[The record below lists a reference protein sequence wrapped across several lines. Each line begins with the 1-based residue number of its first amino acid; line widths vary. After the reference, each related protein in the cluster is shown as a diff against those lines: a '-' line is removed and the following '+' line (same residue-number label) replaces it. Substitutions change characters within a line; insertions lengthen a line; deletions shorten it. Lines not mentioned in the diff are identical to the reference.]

1 MESFQLDNID
11 NNVKKLV
18 SGSMEDKHAVK
29 FGELQRLPSYKRIR
43 KSLSPKDGNEPTEVD
58 VKKLGLQEKKDVVD
72 RLIKVVAED
81 NEHFLS
87 KLRERLDRVGID
99 IPTVEVRFE
108 NMSIDGDAYV
118 GTRALPSI
126 YNSVLNLL
134 EDVLH
139 YLRVLNS
146 RKVPISILHGVSGI
160 IKPGRMVLLLG
171 PPGSG
176 KTTLLQALAG
186 HLNKGLKV
194 GLHASKR
201 AVNDCVN
208 ITVRLTREYCQ
219 ISGRTTYNGHEMDDF
234 VAQRTSAYVS
244 QQDSHI
250 GEMTVRE
257 TLAFSAR
264 CQGVGTNY
272 DVLVELIRREKEAKV
287 IPDADIDTYMKAAAL
302 EGEEVSI
309 VTEYILKI
317 LGLDSCADML
327 VGNPM
332 IRGISG
338 GEKKRLTTG
347 EILVGP
353 AKTLFMDDISS
364 GLDTSTTFQ
373 IVNCIRQFVHIL
385 KGTAVLSLLQPVPET
400 FNLFD
405 DIILLSDGQI
415 VYQGPRES
423 VIEFFE
429 FMGFKCPERKG
440 VADFLQEVTSMKEQ
454 EKYWVKD
461 DPYVFVTAKHF
472 ADTFR
477 SFHVGQKLEQE
488 LAVPYDKT
496 RSHPASLARQTY
508 GVNKKE
514 LLLACLSREL
524 LLMRRNV
531 FIYLFKMTELGITAL
546 ITGTL
551 FFRTIMPKETVA
563 DGGIY
568 MGALFFAI
576 IRMTYN
582 GFSEVSLNVN
592 QLPVFYKQ
600 RNLRLYPAWAYTL
613 PKWILKI
620 PLSIAEVAIW
630 VCITYYLTGFDPAIE
645 KLFKYYLALLCVHQT
660 AAGLYRLIAGLARD
674 MTVATTLGLS
684 VVTVYI
690 VLGGFALSPADMK
703 KWWLWGYWTSPL
715 MYAQNAIA
723 VNEFIGNSW
732 NKVDPKSSETLGL
745 EVLKERGLFASANW
759 YWLGIAAMF
768 GFWLLFNSLFTL
780 SLTFLNP
787 LGKSHTIP
795 LAENKVEGSS
805 SDKEERQAQTPFVML
820 PQPTKQNDKRKQ
832 FVVLPFEPLSISF
845 EEISYSVD
853 MPQAMKGDGVAKD
866 KLHLVKGVTGVFKP
880 GVLTALMGVTGAG
893 KTTLMDVLA
902 GRKTTGYVHGGIYI
916 SGYPKK
922 QETFARISGYVEQTD
937 IHSPHVT
944 VYEAL
949 LFSAWLRLST
959 DVDSVTRKVFINEV
973 MELVELTT
981 LRDALVGMP
990 GVNGL
995 SIEQRK
1001 RLTIAV
1007 ELVANPSIIFMD
1019 EPTSGLDARAAA
1031 VVMKTVKNTVNTGRT
1046 VVCTIHQ
1053 PSIDIFDT
1061 FDELLLLKRGGEAIY
1076 FGPLGHHGCHL
1087 ISYFED
1093 IDGVAKMN
1101 DGYNPATWMLEV
1113 SSGAQEAK
1121 LGINFAEIY
1130 RRSDLRRRMT
1140 TLVEELSKPAS
1151 GSQELHFSTKYSQS
1165 FLSQCRACL
1174 WKRHCS
1180 YRRNPR
1186 HNVIRLLLSILLAL
1200 TFGLIFWQLG
1210 SKRKRAQD
1218 LFNAMGSMY
1227 GAVFLLG
1234 ACNASS
1240 VQPVVAIERT
1250 IFYRERATAMYSSVP
1265 YAISQI
1271 IIELPYCFLQAM
1283 IYGTIV
1289 YATMGFEWSVDKFFW
1304 FIFFMYST
1312 LLYFTYFGMMIM
1324 SLSRNMAIAGIFS
1337 STSYTLWN
1345 LFAGFVVPKSRIPIW
1360 WRWYYWICPV
1370 SWSLNGLIVSQFG
1383 EIKEKLDTGET
1394 VEEFIRRYFGFR
1406 SDLLLVVAAVV
1417 I

>member
-1 MESFQLDNID
+1 MKSFDIE
-11 NNVKKLV
+11 NNDKNVEKLV
-18 SGSMEDKHAVK
+18 SVSMEDEDELKWGV
-29 FGELQRLPSYKRIR
+29 LQRVPTYKRLR
-43 KSLSPKDGNEPTEVD
+43 KSLSD
-58 VKKLGLQEKKDVVD
+58 VKRFGLQEKKDVVD
-72 RLIKVVAED
+72 KLINVVAQD
-81 NEHFLS
+81 NELFLL
-87 KLRERLDRVGID
+87 KLRHRLDRVAID
-99 IPTVEVRFE
+99 IPTVEVRFQ
-108 NMSIDGDAYV
+108 NLCIDGEAYV
-118 GTRALPSI
+118 GNRALPSI

-139 YLRVLNS
+139 YLHLSNS
-146 RKVPISILHGVSGI
+146 RKVPVSILHGVSGI

-171 PPGSG
+171 SPGSG

-186 HLNKGLKV
+186 HLNKGLK
-194 GLHASKR
+194 
-201 AVNDCVN
+201 
-208 ITVRLTREYCQ
+208 
-219 ISGRTTYNGHEMDDF
+219 ISGKTTYNGHEMDDF

-244 QQDSHI
+244 QHDSHI

-272 DVLVELIRREKEAKV
+272 DMLVELIRREKEDKV

-302 EGEEVSI
+302 EGQEISI

-327 VGNPM
+327 VGNAM

-373 IVNCIRQFVHIL
+373 IVNCIRQFIHIL
-385 KGTAVLSLLQPVPET
+385 KGTAVLSLLQPAPET

-415 VYQGPRES
+415 VYQGPREN

-440 VADFLQEVTSMKEQ
+440 VADFLQEVTSVKEQ

-461 DPYVFVTAKHF
+461 DPYVFVTAKDF
-472 ADTFR
+472 TDTFR

-488 LAVPYDKT
+488 LAVPYDKM

-514 LLLACLSREL
+514 LLQACVSREF

-531 FIYLFKMTELGITAL
+531 FIYLFKMSELGVTAL
-546 ITGTL
+546 ITATTL
-551 FFRTIMPKETVA
+551 FRTKMPKGTVA
-563 DGGIY
+563 DGGIFI
-568 MGALFFAI
+568 GALFFSI
-576 IRMTYN
+576 IRMIYT
-582 GFSEVSLNVN
+582 GFSEISLTVN

-630 VCITYYLTGFDPAIE
+630 VCVTYYLTGFDPAIG
-645 KLFKYYLALLCVHQT
+645 KFFKYYLALLCLHQT
-660 AAGLYRLIAGLARD
+660 AAGLYRLIAGLGRD
-674 MTVATTLGLS
+674 MTVANTLGQC
-684 VVTVYI
+684 VVIVYI
-690 VLGGFALSPADMK
+690 VLGGFVLSPADIK
-703 KWWLWGYWTSPL
+703 KWWLWGYWTSPI
-715 MYAQNAIA
+715 MYVQNAIA
-723 VNEFIGNSW
+723 VNEFTGNSW
-732 NKVDPKSSETLGL
+732 NKVDPNSSETLGL
-745 EVLKERGLFASANW
+745 EVLKERGLFASAYW
-759 YWLGIAAMF
+759 YWLGIAAMV

-787 LGKSHTIP
+787 IGKPHTIP
-795 LAENKVEGSS
+795 SAENKVEGNSS
-805 SDKEERQAQTPFVML
+805 EDKEERQAQTPFVML
-820 PQPTKQNDKRKQ
+820 AQSTKQDDKRKQ
-832 FVVLPFEPLSISF
+832 VVALPFEPLSISF
-845 EEISYSVD
+845 KEISYSVD

-922 QETFARISGYVEQTD
+922 QETFARISGYVEQAD

-949 LFSAWLRLST
+949 LFSAWLRLSA
-959 DVDSVTRKVFINEV
+959 DVDSVTRKLFIDEV
-973 MELVELTT
+973 MELVELTI
-981 LRDALVGMP
+981 LRDALVGLP

-995 SIEQRK
+995 STEQRK

-1007 ELVANPSIIFMD
+1007 ELVANPSIIFVD

-1031 VVMKTVKNTVNTGRT
+1031 IVMKTVKNTVNTGRT

-1087 ISYFED
+1087 ISYFEE
-1093 IDGVAKMN
+1093 IGGVAKMN

-1130 RRSDLRRRMT
+1130 RRSELCRRMT
-1140 TLVEELSKPAS
+1140 TLVEKLSSPAS
-1151 GSQELHFSTKYSQS
+1151 GSQELHFSTQYSQS
-1165 FLSQCRACL
+1165 FFSQCTICL
-1174 WKRHCS
+1174 WKQHCS
-1180 YRRNPR
+1180 YWRNPR
-1186 HNVIRLLLSILLAL
+1186 HNAVRLLLSILLGL
-1200 TFGLIFWQLG
+1200 TFGSIFWQLG
-1210 SKRKRAQD
+1210 PKRKRAQD
-1218 LFNAMGSMY
+1218 LFNAMGSMF
-1227 GAVFLLG
+1227 GAVFVLG
-1234 ACNASS
+1234 ICNASS
-1240 VQPVVAIERT
+1240 VQPVVAVERT
-1250 IFYRERATAMYSSVP
+1250 VFYRERATGMYSAVP

-1289 YATMGFEWSVDKFFW
+1289 YATMGFEWRVDKFFW
-1304 FIFFMYST
+1304 FLFFMYLT
-1312 LLYFTYFGMMIM
+1312 LLYFTYYGMMAM
-1324 SLSRNMAIAGIFS
+1324 GLSRNQTIAAILS
-1337 STSYTLWN
+1337 SASYSLWN
-1345 LFAGFVVPKSRIPIW
+1345 LFSGFIVPKTRIPIW

-1370 SWSLNGLIVSQFG
+1370 SWTLNGLIVSQFG
-1383 EIKEKLDTGET
+1383 DIKEKLDTGET
-1394 VEEFIRRYFGFR
+1394 VEEFILGYFGFQ
-1406 SDLLLVVAAVV
+1406 SDLLGVVAAVV
-1417 I
+1417 IGFTLAFSLTFAYSIRTFNFQVK

>member
-1 MESFQLDNID
+1 MESFEVENSENNID
-11 NNVKKLV
+11 KLV
-18 SGSMEDKHAVK
+18 SGSMEDKHALKWSV
-29 FGELQRLPSYKRIR
+29 LQRLPTYKRIR
-43 KSLSPKDGNEPTEVD
+43 KSLLFKDGNELTEVD
-58 VKKLGLQEKKDVVD
+58 VKRLGLQEKKDVVN

-81 NEHFLS
+81 NEHFLFN
-87 KLRERLDRVGID
+87 LRDRLDRVGID

-108 NMSIDGDAYV
+108 NLSIDGDAYV

-134 EDVLH
+134 EGVLH
-139 YLRVLNS
+139 YLHLVNS

-176 KTTLLQALAG
+176 KTTLLQVLAG
-186 HLNKGLKV
+186 HLNKDLK
-194 GLHASKR
+194 
-201 AVNDCVN
+201 
-208 ITVRLTREYCQ
+208 

-244 QQDSHI
+244 QHDSHI

-272 DVLVELIRREKEAKV
+272 DMLVELMRREKQAGV
-287 IPDADIDTYMKAAAL
+287 IPDTDVDTYLKAAAL
-302 EGEEVSI
+302 EGQEISI

-327 VGNPM
+327 VGNHM

-373 IVNCIRQFVHIL
+373 IVNCIRQFTHIL
-385 KGTAVLSLLQPVPET
+385 KGTAVLSLLQPAPET

-440 VADFLQEVTSMKEQ
+440 IADFLQEVTSMKEQ

-461 DPYVFVTAKHF
+461 DPYVCVTAKQF
-472 ADTFR
+472 ADTFKA
-477 SFHVGQKLEQE
+477 FHVGQKLEQE

-496 RSHPASLARQTY
+496 RSHPASLAWQTY

-514 LLLACLSREL
+514 LLLACVSREF

-546 ITGTL
+546 ITATL
-551 FFRTIMPKETVA
+551 FFRTKMPKETVT
-563 DGGIY
+563 DGGIF
-568 MGALFFAI
+568 MGALFFSI
-576 IRMTYN
+576 IRMIYN
-582 GFSEVSLNVN
+582 GFSEVSLTVN

-600 RNLRLYPAWAYTL
+600 RNLLLYPAWAYTL

-620 PLSIAEVAIW
+620 PLSISEVAIW
-630 VCITYYLTGFDPAIE
+630 VCVTYYITGFDPAIG
-645 KLFKYYLALLCVHQT
+645 KFFKHYLALLCVHQT
-660 AAGLYRLIAGLARD
+660 AAGLYRLVAGLARE
-674 MTVATTLGLS
+674 MIVANTLGQC
-684 VVTVYI
+684 VVMVYT
-690 VLGGFALSPADMK
+690 VLGGFALARGDVK
-703 KWWLWGYWTSPL
+703 KWWLWGYWSSPI
-715 MYAQNAIA
+715 MYGQNAIA
-723 VNEFIGNSW
+723 VNEFTGNSW
-732 NKVDPKSSETLGL
+732 NKVDPNSSETLGL
-745 EVLKERGLFASANW
+745 AVLRERGLFAGANW
-759 YWLGIAAMF
+759 YWLGIAAMV

-787 LGKSHTIP
+787 LGKPHTIP

-805 SDKEERQAQTPFVML
+805 SDKEERQAQTPLVML
-820 PQPTKQNDKRKQ
+820 PQPTKQDDKRRQ
-832 FVVLPFEPLSISF
+832 VAVLPFEPLSISF

-853 MPQAMKGDGVAKD
+853 IPQAMKGEGIAND
-866 KLHLVKGVTGVFKP
+866 KLHLVKGVTGVFRP

-937 IHSPHVT
+937 IHSPH
-944 VYEAL
+944 
-949 LFSAWLRLST
+949 LFI
-959 DVDSVTRKVFINEV
+959 DEV

-981 LRDALVGMP
+981 LRNALVGLP

-995 SIEQRK
+995 STEQRK

-1031 VVMKTVKNTVNTGRT
+1031 IVMKTVQNTVNTGRT

-1076 FGPLGHHGCHL
+1076 FGPLGHNGCHL

-1121 LGINFAEIY
+1121 LGINFAEIF
-1130 RRSDLRRRMT
+1130 RRSELCRRMK
-1140 TLVEELSKPAS
+1140 TLVEELSNPVP
-1151 GSQELHFSTKYSQS
+1151 GSQELHFSTQYSQS
-1165 FLSQCRACL
+1165 FFSQCTACL
-1174 WKRHCS
+1174 WKQHCS
-1180 YRRNPR
+1180 YWRNPR
-1186 HNVIRLLLSILLAL
+1186 HNAVRLLLSILLGL
-1200 TFGLIFWQLG
+1200 TFGSIFWQLG

-1218 LFNAMGSMY
+1218 LFNAMSSMY
-1227 GAVFLLG
+1227 GAVFVLG
-1234 ACNASS
+1234 VCNASS
-1240 VQPVVAIERT
+1240 VQPVVAVERKV
-1250 IFYRERATAMYSSVP
+1250 FYRERAAGMYSAVP
-1265 YAISQI
+1265 YAISQT
-1271 IIELPYCFLQAM
+1271 IIEVPYCFLQAM

-1289 YATMGFEWSVDKFFW
+1289 YATMGFEWKVDKFFW
-1304 FIFFMYST
+1304 YIFFMYST
-1312 LLYFTYFGMMIM
+1312 LLYFTYYGMMAM
-1324 SLSRNMAIAGIFS
+1324 SLSRNQTVAAILS
-1337 STSYTLWN
+1337 SASYTLWN
-1345 LFAGFVVPKSRIPIW
+1345 LFSGFVVPRTRIPIW

-1370 SWSLNGLIVSQFG
+1370 SWTLDGLIVSQFG

-1406 SDLLLVVAAVV
+1406 SDLLGGAAGVV

>member
-1 MESFQLDNID
+1 
-11 NNVKKLV
+11 
-18 SGSMEDKHAVK
+18 MEDEDELKWGV
-29 FGELQRLPSYKRIR
+29 LQRVPTYERLR
-43 KSLSPKDGNEPTEVD
+43 KSLSD
-58 VKKLGLQEKKDVVD
+58 VKRFGLQEKKDVVD
-72 RLIKVVAED
+72 KLINVVAED
-81 NEHFLS
+81 NELFLL
-87 KLRERLDRVGID
+87 KLRHRLDRVAID
-99 IPTVEVRFE
+99 IPTVEVRFQ
-108 NMSIDGDAYV
+108 NLFIDGEAHV

-126 YNSVLNLL
+126 YNAVLNLL

-139 YLRVLNS
+139 YLHLLNS

-186 HLNKGLKV
+186 HLNKGLK
-194 GLHASKR
+194 
-201 AVNDCVN
+201 
-208 ITVRLTREYCQ
+208 
-219 ISGRTTYNGHEMDDF
+219 ISGNIMYNGHEMDDF

-244 QQDSHI
+244 QHDSHI

-272 DVLVELIRREKEAKV
+272 DMLVELIRREKEDKV

-302 EGEEVSI
+302 EGQEISI

-373 IVNCIRQFVHIL
+373 IVNCIRQFIHIL
-385 KGTAVLSLLQPVPET
+385 KGTAILSLLQPATET

-415 VYQGPRES
+415 VYQGPCES

-440 VADFLQEVTSMKEQ
+440 VADFLQEVTSVKEQ

-461 DPYVFVTAKHF
+461 DPYVFVTAKDF

-488 LAVPYDKT
+488 LAAPYDKV
-496 RSHPASLARQTY
+496 RSHPTSLARQTY

-514 LLLACLSREL
+514 LLLSCVSREF
-524 LLMRRNV
+524 LLMKRNI
-531 FIYLFKMTELGITAL
+531 FIYLFKMTELAIMALVTA
-546 ITGTL
+546 TL
-551 FFRTIMPKETVA
+551 FFRTKMPKETVA
-563 DGGIY
+563 DGGIF
-568 MGALFFAI
+568 MGALFYSI
-576 IRMTYN
+576 IRMIYN
-582 GFSEVSLNVN
+582 GFSEISLTVN

-630 VCITYYLTGFDPAIE
+630 VCVTYYLTGFDPAIGQF
-645 KLFKYYLALLCVHQT
+645 FKYYLALLCVHQT

-674 MTVATTLGLS
+674 MTVATPLGLCI
-684 VVTVYI
+684 VMVYI
-690 VLGGFALSPADMK
+690 VLGGFALSPADVK
-703 KWWLWGYWTSPL
+703 KWWLWGYWTSPI
-715 MYAQNAIA
+715 MYTQNIIA
-723 VNEFIGNSW
+723 LNEFTGNSW
-732 NKVDPKSSETLGL
+732 NKVDPNSSETLGL
-745 EVLKERGLFASANW
+745 EVLKEHGFYSSAHW
-759 YWLGIAAMF
+759 YWLGIAAMV

-787 LGKSHTIP
+787 IGKPRTIP
-795 LAENKVEGSS
+795 SAENKVEGNS

-820 PQPTKQNDKRKQ
+820 PQPTKQDDKRKQ
-832 FVVLPFEPLSISF
+832 VMVLPFEPLSISF

-853 MPQAMKGDGVAKD
+853 MPQVMMGDGTCKD

-902 GRKTTGYVHGGIYI
+902 GRKTTGYVQGRIYI

-949 LFSAWLRLST
+949 LFSAWLRLSI
-959 DVDSVTRKVFINEV
+959 DVDSVTRKLFIDEI

-981 LRDALVGMP
+981 LRDALVGLP

-995 SIEQRK
+995 STEQRK

-1031 VVMKTVKNTVNTGRT
+1031 IVMKTVKNTVNTGRT

-1087 ISYFED
+1087 ISYFEE
-1093 IDGVAKMN
+1093 IDGVAKMK

-1130 RRSDLRRRMT
+1130 RRSDLCRRMT
-1140 TLVEELSKPAS
+1140 TLVEELSNPAL

-1165 FLSQCRACL
+1165 FFSQCTACL

-1180 YRRNPR
+1180 YWRNPR
-1186 HNVIRLLLSILLAL
+1186 HNAVRLLLSILLGL
-1200 TFGLIFWQLG
+1200 TFGSIFWQLG

-1227 GAVFLLG
+1227 GTVFALCV
-1234 ACNASS
+1234 CNASS
-1240 VQPVVAIERT
+1240 VQPVVAVERT
-1250 IFYRERATAMYSSVP
+1250 IFYRERATGMYSALP

-1289 YATMGFEWSVDKFFW
+1289 YAAIGFEWTIDKFVW
-1304 FIFFMYST
+1304 FIFFMYLT
-1312 LLYFTYFGMMIM
+1312 LLYFTYYGMMAM
-1324 SLSRNMAIAGIFS
+1324 SMSRNQTIS
-1337 STSYTLWN
+1337 SILSSSSYTLWN
-1345 LFAGFVVPKSRIPIW
+1345 LFSGFVVPITRMPIW
-1360 WRWYYWICPV
+1360 
-1370 SWSLNGLIVSQFG
+1370 
-1383 EIKEKLDTGET
+1383 
-1394 VEEFIRRYFGFR
+1394 
-1406 SDLLLVVAAVV
+1406 
-1417 I
+1417 

>member
-1 MESFQLDNID
+1 MESFQVENTEK
-11 NNVKKLV
+11 N
-18 SGSMEDKHAVK
+18 MEDKHALKWGV
-29 FGELQRLPSYKRIR
+29 LQRLPTYKLVR
-43 KSLSPKDGNEPTEVD
+43 KSLLFKDGNEPIQVD
-58 VKKLGLQEKKDVVD
+58 VNRLGLQEKKDVVD
-72 RLIKVVAED
+72 RLVKVIAED
-81 NEHFLS
+81 NEQFLF
-87 KLRERLDRVGID
+87 KLRDRLDRVAID

-108 NMSIDGDAYV
+108 DLSIDGEAYV

-139 YLRVLNS
+139 YLHLLNS

-186 HLNKGLKV
+186 HLNKGLK
-194 GLHASKR
+194 
-201 AVNDCVN
+201 
-208 ITVRLTREYCQ
+208 
-219 ISGRTTYNGHEMDDF
+219 ISGNITYNGHEMDDF

-244 QQDSHI
+244 QHDSHI

-272 DVLVELIRREKEAKV
+272 DMLVELIRREKENKV

-302 EGEEVSI
+302 EGQEISI
-309 VTEYILKI
+309 VTDYILKI
-317 LGLDSCADML
+317 LEMDSCADML
-327 VGNPM
+327 VGNAM

-338 GEKKRLTTG
+338 GERKRLTTG

-353 AKTLFMDDISS
+353 AKALFMDDISS

-373 IVNCIRQFVHIL
+373 IVNCIRQYIHIL
-385 KGTAVLSLLQPVPET
+385 KGTAVLSLLQPAPET

-429 FMGFKCPERKG
+429 FMGFRCPERKG
-440 VADFLQEVTSMKEQ
+440 VADFLQEVTSLKEQ
-454 EKYWVKD
+454 EKYWVKE
-461 DPYVFVTAKHF
+461 DPYVFVTAKDF
-472 ADTFR
+472 TDTFR
-477 SFHVGQKLEQE
+477 SFHVGQKLEHDLSE
-488 LAVPYDKT
+488 PYDKV

-514 LLLACLSREL
+514 LLQACVSREF
-524 LLMRRNV
+524 LLMKRNV

-546 ITGTL
+546 ITSTL
-551 FFRTIMPKETVA
+551 FFRTKMPKETVA
-563 DGGIY
+563 DGGIF
-568 MGALFFAI
+568 MGALFFSI
-576 IRMTYN
+576 IRMIYN
-582 GFSEVSLNVN
+582 GFSEVSLTVN

-613 PKWILKI
+613 PKWILKL

-630 VCITYYLTGFDPAIE
+630 VCITYYITGFDPAIG
-645 KLFKYYLALLCVHQT
+645 KFFKHYLALLCVHQT

-674 MTVATTLGLS
+674 MILANTLGQC
-684 VVTVYI
+684 VVMVYI
-690 VLGGFALSPADMK
+690 VLGGFALARGDVK
-703 KWWLWGYWTSPL
+703 KWWLWGYWTSPI
-715 MYAQNAIA
+715 MYGQNAIA
-723 VNEFIGNSW
+723 VNEFTGNSW
-732 NKVDPKSSETLGL
+732 KKVDPNSSETLGL
-745 EVLKERGLFASANW
+745 EVLKERGLFAGANW
-759 YWLGIAAMF
+759 YWLGIAAMV

-780 SLTFLNP
+780 SLTCLNP
-787 LGKSHTIP
+787 IGKPHTIP
-795 LAENKVEGSS
+795 LAENKVEENS
-805 SDKEERQAQTPFVML
+805 SDKEERQAQTPSVML
-820 PQPTKQNDKRKQ
+820 SQPTKQEEDKRKQ
-832 FVVLPFEPLSISF
+832 VVVLPFEPLSISF

-853 MPQAMKGDGVAKD
+853 IPQAMKGEGVAND
-866 KLHLVKGVTGVFKP
+866 KLHLVNGVTGVFRP

-902 GRKTTGYVHGGIYI
+902 GRKTTGYVHGGVYI
-916 SGYPKK
+916 SGYPKR

-959 DVDSVTRKVFINEV
+959 DVDSVTRKLFINEV

-981 LRDALVGMP
+981 LRNALVGLP

-995 SIEQRK
+995 STEQRK

-1031 VVMKTVKNTVNTGRT
+1031 IVMKTVKNTVNTGRT

-1087 ISYFED
+1087 ISYFEE

-1121 LGINFAEIY
+1121 LGINFADIY
-1130 RRSDLRRRMT
+1130 RRSELCRRMK
-1140 TLVEELSKPAS
+1140 TLVEELTDPVP
-1151 GSQELHFSTKYSQS
+1151 GTQELHFSTQYSQS
-1165 FLSQCRACL
+1165 FFSQCMACL

-1180 YRRNPR
+1180 YWRNPR
-1186 HNVIRLLLSILLAL
+1186 HNAVRLLLSILLGL
-1200 TFGLIFWQLG
+1200 TFGSIYWQLG

-1227 GAVFLLG
+1227 GAVFVLG
-1234 ACNASS
+1234 VCNASS
-1240 VQPVVAIERT
+1240 VQPVIAVERT
-1250 IFYRERATAMYSSVP
+1250 VFYRERAAGMYSAVP
-1265 YAISQI
+1265 YAISQT
-1271 IIELPYCFLQAM
+1271 IIELPYCFLQAI

-1289 YATMGFEWSVDKFFW
+1289 YATMGFEWRVDKFFW

-1312 LLYFTYFGMMIM
+1312 LLYFTYYGMMVM
-1324 SLSRNMAIAGIFS
+1324 SLSRNQTVAAILS
-1337 STSYTLWN
+1337 SASYTLWN
-1345 LFAGFVVPKSRIPIW
+1345 LFSGFVVPKTRIPIW

-1370 SWSLNGLIVSQFG
+1370 SWTLNGLIVSQFG
-1383 EIKEKLDTGET
+1383 EIRDKLDTGET
-1394 VEEFIRRYFGFR
+1394 VEEFIRHYFGFR
-1406 SDLLLVVAAVV
+1406 SDLLGGVAAVV
-1417 I
+1417 IGFALVFSLTFAYSIRTFNFQVK